1 MLCGVERMAICML
14 TRLFQRSGSM
24 NVEMI
29 KENEDGSASYSF
41 DLTSAEVESLIR
53 FGILEAL
60 KAAVR
65 EGDTLKAEGEDVS
78 S

>member
-1 MLCGVERMAICML
+1 MQVD
-14 TRLFQRSGSM
+14 
-24 NVEMI
+24 MI

-41 DLTSAEVESLIR
+41 NLTSAEVESLIR

-65 EGDTLKAEGEDVS
+65 EGDTLKVEGEDVIS
-78 S
+78 

>member
-1 MLCGVERMAICML
+1 
-14 TRLFQRSGSM
+14 M

-41 DLTSAEVESLIR
+41 DLTSAEVESLVR

-60 KAAVR
+60 KSAIR
-65 EGDTLKAEGEDVS
+65 EGDKLKVDGNELPLEGQDVS

>member
-1 MLCGVERMAICML
+1 
-14 TRLFQRSGSM
+14 M

-41 DLTSAEVESLIR
+41 DLTSTEVESLIR

-65 EGDTLKAEGEDVS
+65 EGDLLKVEGEDLPVEGEDVAG
-78 S
+78 

>member
-1 MLCGVERMAICML
+1 
-14 TRLFQRSGSM
+14 M

-60 KAAVR
+60 KAAIR
-65 EGDTLKAEGEDVS
+65 EGDKLKVDQDES
-78 S
+78 NS

>member
-1 MLCGVERMAICML
+1 
-14 TRLFQRSGSM
+14 M

-29 KENEDGSASYSF
+29 KEHEDGSASYSF
-41 DLTSAEVESLIR
+41 DLTSAEVASLVR

-65 EGDTLKAEGEDVS
+65 EGDKLKVEGEDVS

>member
-1 MLCGVERMAICML
+1 
-14 TRLFQRSGSM
+14 M

-41 DLTSAEVESLIR
+41 DMTREETEALIR

-60 KAAVR
+60 KAAIR
-65 EGDTLKAEGEDVS
+65 EGDKLKVEGEDVS